1 MLPLLVGDAPTAIER
16 DLESFG
22 LTDHEARLLVA
33 LLRAGTAT
41 SSQLDRTCPG
51 LPAGPHAV
59 LDSLAM
65 KGLVEPVPGGEGA
78 WISVD
83 RDEVINRLFLLQ
95 EERLQRIQIRMEQ
108 TRRLLADLVP
118 ERSPASMADVH
129 LVRGAAQCERTYEQL
144 LADAR
149 VEVMVFN
156 RPPYG
161 LGTTMLSQ
169 CIMDMLGR
177 GVDTRVLY
185 RARELESPGAEVFR
199 SETARYV
206 GLGVNA
212 GVVDDL
218 PLKMAVIDR
227 RLALVTL
234 VGPGDADGF
243 PSSILVE
250 NEGFALALAG
260 TFEHYW
266 RNADSVS
273 ALLGMGL

>member
-1 MLPLLVGDAPTAIER
+1 
-16 DLESFG
+16 
-22 LTDHEARLLVA
+22 
-33 LLRAGTAT
+33 
-41 SSQLDRTCPG
+41 
-51 LPAGPHAV
+51 
-59 LDSLAM
+59 M
-65 KGLVEPVPGGEGA
+65 KGLAEPVPGGVGLWA
-78 WISVD
+78 ALG
-83 RDEVINRLFLLQ
+83 RDEVINRLFRLQ

-108 TRRLLADLVP
+108 TRRMLADIIP
-118 ERSPASMADVH
+118 ESSPASTAEVH

-144 LADAR
+144 VADAR

-161 LGTTMLSQ
+161 LGTTMLNQ
-169 CIMDMLGR
+169 CIMDMLAR

-185 RARELESPGAEVFR
+185 RARELEAPGVEAFR

-218 PLKMAVIDR
+218 PVKMAVVDR

-243 PSSILVE
+243 PSSLLVE
-250 NEGFALALAG
+250 NEGFAQALAG

-273 ALLGMGL
+273 AMLGIGL

>member
-1 MLPLLVGDAPTAIER
+1 MLVRDAPTEVER

-33 LLRAGTAT
+33 LFRAGTAT
-41 SSQLDRTCPG
+41 SSQLDRACPG

-59 LDSLAM
+59 LDTLAM
-65 KGLVEPVPGGEGA
+65 KGLVEPVPGGEEA

-118 ERSPASMADVH
+118 ERSPASMADIH
-129 LVRGAAQCERTYEQL
+129 LVRGAAQCERIYEQL
-144 LADAR
+144 LAEAR
-149 VEVMVFN
+149 LEVMVFN

-161 LGTTMLSQ
+161 LGTTVLNQ
-169 CIMDMLGR
+169 CIMDMLVR

-185 RARELESPGAEVFR
+185 RARELELPEAEAFR
-199 SETARYV
+199 AETARYV
-206 GLGVNA
+206 QLGVNG
-212 GVVDDL
+212 GVVEEL
-218 PLKMAVIDR
+218 PVKMAVVDR
-227 RLALVTL
+227 RVALITL
-234 VGPGDADGF
+234 VGADDAGGF
-243 PSSILVE
+243 PSSLLVE
-250 NEGFALALAG
+250 NAGFALALAA

-266 RNADSVS
+266 RSANSVS
-273 ALLGMGL
+273 ALLGLGI